1 MPNPG
6 RYYSSPHWPWI
17 LASDKPRKEGGWIYC
32 PFRKN
37 HYWNGRRQKVNK
49 WDRREWEKEKSTQL
63 LYRLS
68 PGGGEGA
75 NRARSRLLL
84 AGQRERKEG
93 SWRSRRDTKG
103 SRRETH
109 MESGRLMARGIYFAD
124 ERRSGDK
131 PTGSKESSVF
141 LIFRGFY
148 GRKTKKKGS
157 LCLHP

>member
-17 LASDKPRKEGGWIYC
+17 LASDKPPKEGGWIYC

-68 PGGGEGA
+68 PGGGGKQGTLTPAAGRPTGEERGELKES
-75 NRARSRLLL
+75 ARYKR
-84 AGQRERKEG
+84 QP
-93 SWRSRRDTKG
+93 T
-103 SRRETH
+103 ETH

-148 GRKTKKKGS
+148 GRKTKKNGS